1 MLVDELVKN
10 GVLQNAN
17 GGGYFI
23 LLLFVILL
31 VKLKFG

>member
-23 LLLFVILL
+23 LLLFAILL